1 LVNAGGIVSVFLSIY
16 LISLSLSWNANTLK
30 CRTTKQRSKRAK
42 NYQQNGRNEGK
53 EEELKE
59 SVQLE

>member
-1 LVNAGGIVSVFLSIY
+1 

-30 CRTTKQRSKRAK
+30 CRMTKQRSKRAK

-53 EEELKE
+53 EEKLKE